1 VSDEVL
7 ERALRRFDEAAN
19 PQLEMRALSLA
30 ARRFATIP
38 GAQWEDDGW
47 AEQFEKSIRIEGRKI
62 QRPIRKI
69 ETDYRENRI
78 IPDFRPD
85 GKEADQE
92 TADALDGLHRADSYE
107 FKAQQ
112 ARDNAF
118 SEAVMGGFGA
128 YRLASVDE
136 DEYDPDND
144 HRRVN
149 PGLIIA
155 DADQKVFFD
164 PQAVL
169 YDKSDA
175 RFAFVLTAYTRDGFK
190 DEWGEDKVV
199 SWPEGVTKRQF
210 DWYATELVYVAEYY
224 EKEDKHEVCY
234 VLDHQQTGKKEKFWA
249 SDIEGD
255 VKEWVD
261 AKKLA
266 GFNVVEKRK
275 KRCRIHKYILSGA
288 EMLEDKGR
296 IAGQYIPIVPVYGN
310 RAFVDGME
318 RFWGIVQPNMDLV
331 RVYNS
336 CISRLAEVNAT
347 SPNEKPIFT
356 PEMVAGHEDS
366 WSRQHIDRLAYGLIN
381 PLTDPNTG
389 QIVATGPLA
398 YIKPADMSPV
408 LAALLQIVSSDLL
421 EDEQDG
427 ADTVKANTSAEAMD
441 IAAMRVDA
449 KSGVYLDN
457 MRQSV
462 QREGEIYLGI
472 VSEEY
477 TEEGREMNTM
487 SEDGDDGQIILME
500 NTSEGGENR
509 IRHDLTRGKYKV
521 IASVSEATATRRDK
535 TVRSSLH
542 IAEVSLNAGDNE
554 MSQAAV
560 ITAVTNSD
568 GEGIDDLKKFARKRG
583 LAIGLFE
590 PNEEEQAEAAKQ
602 QEGAEPDPTTIL
614 VQAQAADLNASA
626 EKKTAETAKAEA
638 QTLQIMDELSTPKV
652 IRMGNQAR

>member
-1 VSDEVL
+1 
-7 ERALRRFDEAAN
+7 
-19 PQLEMRALSLA
+19 
-30 ARRFATIP
+30 
-38 GAQWEDDGW
+38 
-47 AEQFEKSIRIEGRKI
+47 
-62 QRPIRKI
+62 
-69 ETDYRENRI
+69 
-78 IPDFRPD
+78 
-85 GKEADQE
+85 
-92 TADALDGLHRADSYE
+92 
-107 FKAQQ
+107 
-112 ARDNAF
+112 
-118 SEAVMGGFGA
+118 
-128 YRLASVDE
+128 
-136 DEYDPDND
+136 
-144 HRRVN
+144 
-149 PGLIIA
+149 
-155 DADQKVFFD
+155 
-164 PQAVL
+164 
-169 YDKSDA
+169 
-175 RFAFVLTAYTRDGFK
+175 
-190 DEWGEDKVV
+190 
-199 SWPEGVTKRQF
+199 
-210 DWYATELVYVAEYY
+210 
-224 EKEDKHEVCY
+224 
-234 VLDHQQTGKKEKFWA
+234 
-249 SDIEGD
+249 
-255 VKEWVD
+255 
-261 AKKLA
+261 
-266 GFNVVEKRK
+266 
-275 KRCRIHKYILSGA
+275 
-288 EMLEDKGR
+288 MLEDKGR
-296 IAGQYIPIVPVYGN
+296 IAGQCIPIVPVYGN

-472 VSEEY
+472 ASEEY

-487 SEDGDDGQIILME
+487 TEDGDDGQIILME

-602 QEGAEPDPTTIL
+602 QEGAEPDLTTIL
-614 VQAQAADLNASA
+614 VQAQAEDLKASA

>member
-296 IAGQYIPIVPVYGN
+296 IAGQCIPIVPVYGN

-389 QIVATGPLA
+389 QIVA

-560 ITAVTNSD
+560 ITAVANSD

-583 LAIGLFE
+583 LQIGLFE
-590 PNEEEQAEAAKQ
+590 PNEEEQAAMAEQ
-602 QEGAEPDPTTIL
+602 SAEPDPTTIL
-614 VQAQAADLNASA
+614 VQAQAADLTASA
-626 EKKTAETAKAEA
+626 EKKTAETAKAKA